1 MSAGILVYTEYADGA
16 FKKST
21 LETVSEG
28 RRLADSLETD
38 LVAVAFGPG
47 AADHAAQLGTYGADT
62 VLVADDQA
70 LADFAGDAFTDTLCK
85 IVEERQPR
93 ILLAVAAVST
103 KELMAR
109 LAARLNSGLA
119 MECSGLKLSGDD
131 LVATRALYGGKVI
144 ADVAVQGSPKMAVLR
159 PNVSAIVEAPREA
172 VVETV
177 PAVADRTRTR
187 VTAKRL
193 ESDGRVELTEAD
205 FVCSGGRGL
214 GGDDF
219 SVIEDLAAALEGAV
233 GASRNAVDEGWR
245 PVSDQVGQTGKV
257 VSPKIYFACGISG
270 AIQHLAGIRS
280 SDIIVAINKDPDAP
294 IFKVADYGIV
304 GDLFEVVPALTA
316 EIGKLKG

>member
-16 FKKST
+16 FKKSA
-21 LETVSEG
+21 LEAVSEG

-177 PAVADRTRTR
+177 PAVADRARTR

>member
-1 MSAGILVYTEYADGA
+1 MLVGIFVYTEYADGA

-21 LETVSEG
+21 LVTVSEG

-177 PAVADRTRTR
+177 PAVADRARTR

-316 EIGKLKG
+316 EIEKIKD

>member
-16 FKKST
+16 FKKSA
-21 LETVSEG
+21 LEAVSEG

>member
-316 EIGKLKG
+316 EIEKLKA